1 MQVVQQMNPPE
12 KGIILEKKKSLY
24 DDDEPKR
31 RERGVTAMPPPLDQ
45 LEDSASAHY
54 HYERWVW
61 IQFPWIALANAA
73 THLDKTDLAG
83 RPMNVGRPRGYAEP
97 TQGHVPSF
105 EPCRFDPPYDV
116 EGDERKWR

>member
-1 MQVVQQMNPPE
+1 MFCFVE
-12 KGIILEKKKSLY
+12 LRSE
-24 DDDEPKR
+24 
-31 RERGVTAMPPPLDQ
+31 
-45 LEDSASAHY
+45 
-54 HYERWVW
+54 
-61 IQFPWIALANAA
+61 ALANAA